1 MMIPVMM
8 IAMDMTSVGIITTL
22 PIHRL
27 CMKGEELVVL
37 AVLLEDIN
45 IRIEGGIDGACCNAI
60 DLIQL

>member
-1 MMIPVMM
+1 MM

-45 IRIEGGIDGACCNAI
+45 IRIED
-60 DLIQL
+60 